1 MDRGDVMSDERE
13 RMAEI
18 IRQCGSDY
26 NEAAAALIAAGYGD
40 VAVAEIRGYERGIA
54 TARAAQINRALI
66 ACAGLD
72 LPADVP
78 EGAVKRLVEAARLL
92 AQRSATALTVRA
104 DIPLDDARH
113 KTEDALH
120 ELGVKL

>member
-1 MDRGDVMSDERE
+1 MSDKLENVFGTAVDEMKQRLAQHH
-13 RMAEI
+13 R
-18 IRQCGSDY
+18 
-26 NEAAAALIAAGYGD
+26 AG
-40 VAVAEIRGYERGIA
+40 
-54 TARAAQINRALI
+54 I